1 MTHKGLRKTEQL
13 MPWKPLLAALPV
25 IMVWQY
31 YDTKQD
37 IAHIEGAQ
45 MALERV
51 FVDTQERAMSGV
63 PRGPMPQWEESAD
76 KVDLEQLQLAK
87 KISQPPA
94 DYRRG
99 LEVIKTR
106 QSVDYVKLD
115 VFCLAKNIFHE
126 AGVEDQLGKYA
137 VAQVTLNR
145 MKNPK
150 YPKTVCEVVMDPFQF
165 SWANDRKIRWTRP
178 KGSSWNES
186 VKIAERVLI
195 DGYRVKGL
203 EKANYY
209 HADYVN
215 PRWKK
220 PEAKIAKVG
229 THIFY
234 ASAR

>member
-1 MTHKGLRKTEQL
+1 MAHKGLRKTEQL
-13 MPWKPLLAALPV
+13 MPWKPLLIALPV

-76 KVDLEQLQLAK
+76 KVDVEQIQSAK

-99 LEVIKTR
+99 LEVVKTR
-106 QSVDYVKLD
+106 QSVNYVKLD

-126 AGVEDQLGKYA
+126 AGIEDELGKYA

-145 MKNPK
+145 MANPK

-165 SWANDRKIRWTRP
+165 SWANDRRIRWTRP
-178 KGSSWNES
+178 RGSSWNES
-186 VKIAERVLI
+186 VKIAENVLI
-195 DGYRVKGL
+195 KGYRVKGL
-203 EKANYY
+203 ERANYY

>member
-1 MTHKGLRKTEQL
+1 MSRGLRKTESL
-13 MPWKPLLAALPV
+13 MPWKTLMLMLPAV
-25 IMVWQY
+25 MVWTY

-51 FVDTQERAMSGV
+51 FVDTQERAMQGV
-63 PRGPMPQWEESAD
+63 PRGPLPMTEEPQKQELVERLVET
-76 KVDLEQLQLAK
+76 KR
-87 KISQPPA
+87 ISQPPA

-99 LEVIKTR
+99 LEVIRTK

-115 VFCLAKNIFHE
+115 VFCMAKNIFHE
-126 AGVEDQLGKYA
+126 AGVEDELGKYA

-150 YPKTVCEVVMDPFQF
+150 YPKTVCEVVMDPWQF
-165 SWANDRKIRWTRP
+165 SWANDRRIRWTRP

-186 VKIAERVLI
+186 VKIAENVLI
-195 DGYRVKGL
+195 HGYRVKGL
-203 EKANYY
+203 ERANYY

-215 PRWKK
+215 PRWRK
-220 PEAKIAKVG
+220 PEAKIAQVG

>member
-76 KVDLEQLQLAK
+76 KVDLEQLQIAK

>member
-1 MTHKGLRKTEQL
+1 MTHKGLRKTEQI
-13 MPWKPLLAALPV
+13 MPWKSLLIAMPFVA
-25 IMVWQY
+25 VWTY

-45 MALERV
+45 MALERM

-63 PRGPMPQWEESAD
+63 PRGPMPITEELSVD
-76 KVDLEQLQLAK
+76 KKVEEIKESK

-99 LEVIKTR
+99 LAVVKT
-106 QSVDYVKLD
+106 QQTVDYVKLD

-126 AGVEDQLGKYA
+126 AGIEDELGKYA

-150 YPKTVCEVVMDPFQF
+150 YPKTVCKVVMDDWQF
-165 SWANDRKIRWTRP
+165 SWANNREIRWTRP

-203 EKANYY
+203 ERANYY